1 MLSLV
6 KRRVEGQNFV
16 ALHCRGIVGWKEDRW
31 SRLKRVVTMLK
42 RVIGTVKDAVLVVQL
57 VILLVEEFKLTYVD

>member
-1 MLSLV
+1 
-6 KRRVEGQNFV
+6 
-16 ALHCRGIVGWKEDRW
+16 
-31 SRLKRVVTMLK
+31 MLK